1 MTQSPDLRSTSCTDR
16 AESRLTCDV
25 DGATLA
31 PVMSKPGAVAAGF
44 VLASAA
50 FGASASTPNTV
61 RTAPL
66 SEPLLR
72 LPARPADAIG
82 GSEFARRTSGLS
94 AADRD
99 RAVVAEL
106 ERGNIPSFL
115 GHLTPV
121 KLATHSPDGPTVG
134 ATIWVTPDYLAI
146 GSDDDFLYVPLTYY
160 SATIIADRFGSVLPT
175 ARMVDAIYEQ
185 AAHHLTPAPLPAGPL
200 MCSNLYLEKHQQRI
214 DEQRSGL
221 PLGELISGHKKDL
234 VLTNRLRQVT
244 GRVAIYG
251 WHRAPGAPIQPLST
265 VHGAQYVDY
274 SHGVRLVSTTV
285 VVDGRPRS
293 IYDAL
298 QDSHVA
304 PVLSR
309 EGVTRDPW
317 GLMHP
322 RVSGPGPAP
331 AAPVLVARPE

>member
-1 MTQSPDLRSTSCTDR
+1 MFR
-16 AESRLTCDV
+16 
-25 DGATLA
+25 
-31 PVMSKPGAVAAGF
+31 PVAVGAGF
-44 VLASAA
+44 VFACAA
-50 FGASASTPNTV
+50 FGALASTPNAARV
-61 RTAPL
+61 APV

-72 LPARPADAIG
+72 LPARPPGAIG

-94 AADRD
+94 SADRD

-115 GHLTPV
+115 AHLTPV
-121 KLATHSPDGPTVG
+121 RLTASPSDGRVA

-160 SATIIADRFGSVLPT
+160 SATTIADRFGSVLPT

-185 AAHHLTPAPLPAGPL
+185 SAHHLTPAPLPAGPL
-200 MCSNLYLEKHQQRI
+200 MHSNMYLEKHQQRI

-221 PLGELISGHKKDL
+221 PLGALIAGHKKDV
-234 VLTNRLRQVT
+234 VLSNRLRRFP

-251 WHRAPGAPIQPLST
+251 WHRAPHDPIQPLST
-265 VHGAQYVDY
+265 VHGAWYVDY

-298 QDSHVA
+298 QDSLIA

-309 EGVTRDPW
+309 EGVTRDAW

-322 RVSGPGPAP
+322 RASGPGAGPANP
-331 AAPVLVARPE
+331 FSFARPE

>member
-1 MTQSPDLRSTSCTDR
+1 MSTPTR
-16 AESRLTCDV
+16 VRI
-25 DGATLA
+25 
-31 PVMSKPGAVAAGF
+31 GF
-44 VLASAA
+44 VFACAA
-50 FGASASTPNTV
+50 LCTFVSTPKSV
-61 RTAPL
+61 RATPL
-66 SEPLLR
+66 SQPLLR
-72 LPARPADAIG
+72 LPARPPGAPG
-82 GSEFARRTSGLS
+82 GAEFARRTSGLS
-94 AADRD
+94 SADRD

-106 ERGNIPSFL
+106 ERGNVPSFL

-121 KLATHSPDGPTVG
+121 RLTTSASDRQSVA

-160 SATIIADRFGSVLPT
+160 SATTIADRFGSVLPT
-175 ARMVDAIYEQ
+175 ASMVDAIYEQ
-185 AAHHLTPAPLPAGPL
+185 SAHHLTPAPLPAGPL
-200 MCSNLYLEKHQQRI
+200 MRSNLYLSKHQQRI
-214 DEQRSGL
+214 DEQRSGR

-234 VLTNRLRQVT
+234 VLSNLLRQPP

-251 WHRAPGAPIQPLST
+251 WHRAPRNPIQPLST
-265 VHGAQYVDY
+265 VHEAQYADY

-298 QDSHVA
+298 QDSQLA

-322 RVSGPGPAP
+322 RVSEPGSAP
-331 AAPVLVARPE
+331 ANPRLSSPTP

>member
-1 MTQSPDLRSTSCTDR
+1 MLRR
-16 AESRLTCDV
+16 V
-25 DGATLA
+25 MVGAFLLA
-31 PVMSKPGAVAAGF
+31 C
-44 VLASAA
+44 AA
-50 FGASASTPNTV
+50 FGAFASNPDAA
-61 RTAPL
+61 RTASR

-94 AADRD
+94 SADRD
-99 RAVVAEL
+99 RSVVAEL

-115 GHLTPV
+115 AHLTPV
-121 KLATHSPDGPTVG
+121 TLPADASEGQAPA

-160 SATIIADRFGSVLPT
+160 SATTIADRFGSVLPT

-185 AAHHLTPAPLPAGPL
+185 SAHHLKPSPLPAGPL
-200 MCSNLYLEKHQQRI
+200 MTSNLYLLRHQQRI

-234 VLTNRLRQVT
+234 VLSNRLRQIP

-251 WHRAPGAPIQPLST
+251 WHRAPRDPIQPLST
-265 VHGAQYVDY
+265 VHGAQYVHY

-285 VVDGRPRS
+285 VVGGRLRS

-298 QDSHVA
+298 QDSRVA
-304 PVLSR
+304 PILSR
-309 EGVTRDPW
+309 EGVTRDAW
-317 GLMHP
+317 ALMHP
-322 RVSGPGPAP
+322 RVFGPRPAP

>member
-1 MTQSPDLRSTSCTDR
+1 MFR
-16 AESRLTCDV
+16 
-25 DGATLA
+25 
-31 PVMSKPGAVAAGF
+31 PVAVGAGF
-44 VLASAA
+44 VFACAA
-50 FGASASTPNTV
+50 FGAFASTPNAARV
-61 RTAPL
+61 APV

-72 LPARPADAIG
+72 LPARPPGAIG

-94 AADRD
+94 SADRD

-115 GHLTPV
+115 AHLTPV
-121 KLATHSPDGPTVG
+121 SLTASPSDGRVA

-160 SATIIADRFGSVLPT
+160 SATTIADRFGSVLPT

-185 AAHHLTPAPLPAGPL
+185 SAHHLTPAPLPAGPL
-200 MCSNLYLEKHQQRI
+200 MHSNMYLEKHQQRI
-214 DEQRSGL
+214 DEQRWGL
-221 PLGELISGHKKDL
+221 PLGALIAGHKKDV
-234 VLTNRLRQVT
+234 VLSNRLRRFP

-251 WHRAPGAPIQPLST
+251 WHRAPHDPIQPLST
-265 VHGAQYVDY
+265 VHGAWYVDY

-298 QDSHVA
+298 QDSLLA

-309 EGVTRDPW
+309 EGVTRDAW

-322 RVSGPGPAP
+322 RASGPGAGPANP
-331 AAPVLVARPE
+331 FSAARHE

>member
-1 MTQSPDLRSTSCTDR
+1 MVRVCFV
-16 AESRLTCDV
+16 LTC
-25 DGATLA
+25 
-31 PVMSKPGAVAAGF
+31 
-44 VLASAA
+44 AA
-50 FGASASTPNTV
+50 FGAFSTPNGV
-61 RTAPL
+61 RATHP
-66 SEPLLR
+66 SQPLLR
-72 LPARPADAIG
+72 LPERPAGAIR
-82 GSEFARRTSGLS
+82 GSEFARLTSGLS
-94 AADRD
+94 TADRD
-99 RAVVAEL
+99 HAVVAEL

-115 GHLTPV
+115 SHLTPV
-121 KLATHSPDGPTVG
+121 KLTTNAKDGQALS

-160 SATIIADRFGSVLPT
+160 SATIVADRFGSVLPT

-185 AAHHLTPAPLPAGPL
+185 SAHHLTPAPLPAGPL
-200 MCSNLYLEKHQQRI
+200 MRSNLYLSKHQQRI

-234 VLTNRLRQVT
+234 VLSNRLRQFP

-265 VHGAQYVDY
+265 VHGAGYVDY

-285 VVDGRPRS
+285 VVESRTLS

-298 QDSHVA
+298 QDSQVA

-317 GLMHP
+317 ALMHP
-322 RVSGPGPAP
+322 RVSVP
-331 AAPVLVARPE
+331 

>member
-1 MTQSPDLRSTSCTDR
+1 M
-16 AESRLTCDV
+16 
-25 DGATLA
+25 GK
-31 PVMSKPGAVAAGF
+31 PVVVGAGF
-44 VLASAA
+44 VFAAAAYGA
-50 FGASASTPNTV
+50 FGSAPNTV
-61 RTAPL
+61 RAAPL
-66 SEPLLR
+66 SQPILR
-72 LPARPADAIG
+72 LPARSAGAIG
-82 GSEFARRTSGLS
+82 GSEFARRTGGLS
-94 AADRD
+94 SADRD

-121 KLATHSPDGPTVG
+121 RLTATASDGNAV
-134 ATIWVTPDYLAI
+134 AAEIWVTPDYLAI

-185 AAHHLTPAPLPAGPL
+185 SAHHLTPAPLPAGPL
-200 MCSNLYLEKHQQRI
+200 MRSNLYLSKHQQRI

-234 VLTNRLRQVT
+234 VLSNQLRQHP

-251 WHRAPGAPIQPLST
+251 WHRAPGDPIQPLST
-265 VHGAQYVDY
+265 VHGARYVDY

-293 IYDAL
+293 IYEAL
-298 QDSHVA
+298 QDSQVA

-322 RVSGPGPAP
+322 RPR
-331 AAPVLVARPE
+331 LND

>member
-1 MTQSPDLRSTSCTDR
+1 
-16 AESRLTCDV
+16 
-25 DGATLA
+25 
-31 PVMSKPGAVAAGF
+31 MSKLATVSVAF
-44 VLASAA
+44 VLACAA
-50 FGASASTPNTV
+50 FGAVPSTPGTL
-61 RTAPL
+61 RTARL
-66 SEPLLR
+66 SQPLLR
-72 LPARPADAIG
+72 LPARPAGAIG

-94 AADRD
+94 SAERD

-121 KLATHSPDGPTVG
+121 KLTTRAPDGQALV

-160 SATIIADRFGSVLPT
+160 SATIVADRFGSVLPT
-175 ARMVDAIYEQ
+175 ATMVDAIYEQ
-185 AAHHLTPAPLPAGPL
+185 AAHHLKPVPLPAGPL
-200 MCSNLYLEKHQQRI
+200 MRSNLYLSKHQQRI
-214 DEQRSGL
+214 DEERSGV

-234 VLTNRLRQVT
+234 VLTNRLRQLP

-251 WHRAPGAPIQPLST
+251 WHRAPHDPIQPLST
-265 VHGAQYVDY
+265 VHGAHYVDY

-298 QDSHVA
+298 QDAQVA
-304 PVLSR
+304 SVLSR

-322 RVSGPGPAP
+322 RAFGAGPAP
-331 AAPVLVARPE
+331 AGPFSVARPE

>member
-1 MTQSPDLRSTSCTDR
+1 MQAQMNDGTNMV
-16 AESRLTCDV
+16 SRPVTIGVALVLACAAL
-25 DGATLA
+25 GALA
-31 PVMSKPGAVAAGF
+31 PTANA
-44 VLASAA
+44 
-50 FGASASTPNTV
+50 V
-61 RTAPL
+61 RTASSAQPFL
-66 SEPLLR
+66 K

-94 AADRD
+94 SADRD

-115 GHLTPV
+115 GHLAPV
-121 KLATHSPDGPTVG
+121 KLTTNASDGQAVA

-160 SATIIADRFGSVLPT
+160 SATIIAAHFGCVLPT
-175 ARMVDAIYEQ
+175 ARMVDAIYDQ
-185 AAHHLTPAPLPAGPL
+185 SAHHLRPTPLPAGPL
-200 MCSNLYLEKHQQRI
+200 MRSNLYLEKHQQLI

-221 PLGELISGHKKDL
+221 PLGELIAGHKKDL
-234 VLTNRLRQVT
+234 VLSNRLRQAP

-251 WHRAPGAPIQPLST
+251 WHRAPGHPIQPLST

-274 SHGVRLVSTTV
+274 SHGVRLVSATV
-285 VVDGRPRS
+285 VVGGQPRS

-309 EGVTRDPW
+309 EGVTRDAW
-317 GLMHP
+317 SLMHP
-322 RVSGPGPAP
+322 I
-331 AAPVLVARPE
+331 ARPE

>member
-1 MTQSPDLRSTSCTDR
+1 MSNR
-16 AESRLTCDV
+16 A
-25 DGATLA
+25 
-31 PVMSKPGAVAAGF
+31 AVAACSVFAFAG
-44 VLASAA
+44 
-50 FGASASTPNTV
+50 FGAFASTPNSV
-61 RTAPL
+61 RTSPL
-66 SEPLLR
+66 SQPLLR
-72 LPARPADAIG
+72 LPARPPDAIG
-82 GSEFARRTSGLS
+82 GLEFARRTSGLS
-94 AADRD
+94 SADRD

-106 ERGNIPSFL
+106 ERGNVPSFL

-121 KLATHSPDGPTVG
+121 KLTTHDPRGRAVA

-160 SATIIADRFGSVLPT
+160 SATLIADRFASVLPT

-185 AAHHLTPAPLPAGPL
+185 SAHHLTPAPLPAGPL

-221 PLGELISGHKKDL
+221 PLGELVAGHKKDL
-234 VLTNRLRQVT
+234 VLTNRLRQVP

-251 WHRAPGAPIQPLST
+251 WHRAAHDPIQPLST
-265 VHGAQYVDY
+265 VHGARYVDY

-298 QDSHVA
+298 EDSKVA

-309 EGVTRDPW
+309 EGVTRDAW

-322 RVSGPGPAP
+322 RVFGPGSTDALP
-331 AAPVLVARPE
+331 VARPQ

>member
-1 MTQSPDLRSTSCTDR
+1 MNLRLVS
-16 AESRLTCDV
+16 V
-25 DGATLA
+25 GAALVVVCVVFGALA
-31 PVMSKPGAVAAGF
+31 PRSSVLGA
-44 VLASAA
+44 
-50 FGASASTPNTV
+50 
-61 RTAPL
+61 APL
-66 SEPLLR
+66 SAPRLG
-72 LPARPADAIG
+72 LPARPPDAIG
-82 GSEFARRTSGLS
+82 GSEFARRTTGLS
-94 AADRD
+94 SADRD

-121 KLATHSPDGPTVG
+121 ELTAPVPNEQAVT
-134 ATIWVTPDYLAI
+134 ATIWVTPDYLAV

-160 SATIIADRFGSVLPT
+160 SATIVADHFGCVLPT
-175 ARMVDAIYEQ
+175 PRMVDAIYDQ
-185 AAHHLTPAPLPAGPL
+185 SAHHLRPSPLPAGPL
-200 MCSNLYLEKHQQRI
+200 MRSNLYLEQHQHRI

-234 VLTNRLRQVT
+234 VLSRRLRQVP

-251 WHRAPGAPIQPLST
+251 WHRAPGHPIQPLST
-265 VHGAQYVDY
+265 VHGARYVDY
-274 SHGVRLVSTTV
+274 SHGVRLVSATV
-285 VVDGRPRS
+285 VVDGRPCS

-298 QDSHVA
+298 QDPRLA

-322 RVSGPGPAP
+322 RVPG
-331 AAPVLVARPE
+331 L

>member
-1 MTQSPDLRSTSCTDR
+1 MQAQMNDGTNMV
-16 AESRLTCDV
+16 SRPVTIGVALVLACAAL
-25 DGATLA
+25 GALA
-31 PVMSKPGAVAAGF
+31 PTANA
-44 VLASAA
+44 
-50 FGASASTPNTV
+50 V
-61 RTAPL
+61 RTASISQPFL
-66 SEPLLR
+66 K

-94 AADRD
+94 SADRD

-115 GHLTPV
+115 GHLAPV
-121 KLATHSPDGPTVG
+121 KLTTNASDGQAVA

-160 SATIIADRFGSVLPT
+160 SATTVADRFGCVLPT
-175 ARMVDAIYEQ
+175 ARMVDAIYDQ
-185 AAHHLTPAPLPAGPL
+185 SAHHLRPTPLPAGPL
-200 MCSNLYLEKHQQRI
+200 MRSNLYLEKHQQLI

-221 PLGELISGHKKDL
+221 PLGELIAGHKKDL
-234 VLTNRLRQVT
+234 VLSNRLRQAP

-251 WHRAPGAPIQPLST
+251 WHRAPGHPIQPLST

-274 SHGVRLVSTTV
+274 SHGVRLVSATV
-285 VVDGRPRS
+285 VIGGQTRS

-309 EGVTRDPW
+309 EGVTRDAW
-317 GLMHP
+317 SLMHP
-322 RVSGPGPAP
+322 I
-331 AAPVLVARPE
+331 ARPE

>member
-1 MTQSPDLRSTSCTDR
+1 MFVAGLVVCCT
-16 AESRLTCDV
+16 
-25 DGATLA
+25 
-31 PVMSKPGAVAAGF
+31 
-44 VLASAA
+44 A
-50 FGASASTPNTV
+50 FGAFVSIPDTV
-61 RTAPL
+61 RAAPL
-66 SEPLLR
+66 PRPLLR

-82 GSEFARRTSGLS
+82 GAEFARRTSGLS
-94 AADRD
+94 SQERD

-121 KLATHSPDGPTVG
+121 RLAANAPGAPPVA
-134 ATIWVTPDYLAI
+134 ATIFVTPDYLAI
-146 GSDDDFLYVPLTYY
+146 GSNDDFLYVPLTYY
-160 SATIIADRFGSVLPT
+160 SATIVADHFGCVLPT

-185 AAHHLTPAPLPAGPL
+185 SAHHLTPAPLPAGPL
-200 MCSNLYLEKHQQRI
+200 MRSNLYLEEHQHRIDQQRA
-214 DEQRSGL
+214 GL
-221 PLGELISGHKKDL
+221 PLGDLIAGHKKDL
-234 VLTNRLRQVT
+234 VLSNRLGQYP

-251 WHRAPGAPIQPLST
+251 WHLAPGHPIQPLST

-274 SHGVRLVSTTV
+274 SHGVRLVSATV
-285 VVDGRPRS
+285 VVDSQPRS

-298 QDSHVA
+298 QDSQIA

-322 RVSGPGPAP
+322 F
-331 AAPVLVARPE
+331 PVAHPQ

>member
-1 MTQSPDLRSTSCTDR
+1 M
-16 AESRLTCDV
+16 SR
-25 DGATLA
+25 
-31 PVMSKPGAVAAGF
+31 PVTIGAGF
-44 VLASAA
+44 VLACAVLVA
-50 FGASASTPNTV
+50 LASTPNPARAT
-61 RTAPL
+61 TLSQPPL
-66 SEPLLR
+66 S
-72 LPARPADAIG
+72 LPARPAGAIG

-94 AADRD
+94 SADRD
-99 RAVVAEL
+99 REVVAEL
-106 ERGNIPSFL
+106 ERGNMPSFL
-115 GHLTPV
+115 SQLTPV
-121 KLATHSPDGPTVG
+121 KLTTNASDGHSVA

-160 SATIIADRFGSVLPT
+160 SATTIADRFGSVLPT

-185 AAHHLTPAPLPAGPL
+185 SAHRLTPVPLPAGPL
-200 MCSNLYLEKHQQRI
+200 MRSNLYLAKHQRRI
-214 DEQRSGL
+214 DAQRSGL
-221 PLGELISGHKKDL
+221 PLGDLISGHKKDL
-234 VLTNRLRQVT
+234 VLSSRLRQLP

-251 WHRAPGAPIQPLST
+251 WHRAPGDPIQPLST

-298 QDSHVA
+298 QDSQVA

-322 RVSGPGPAP
+322 RVSGPGLAP
-331 AAPVLVARPE
+331 ADPFPFARRE